1 MKKVLLTA
9 AFCCLAGL
17 TASANWITGEPTI
30 LAVNQGEAAFHM
42 SLSSNQLLDANLAS
56 STSLADLIFTN
67 KSSKGSLALTSLP
80 LSKTSGTG
88 SDGSTY
94 EDAELTITPLVN
106 DGNGQRFYLISTGP
120 HDGAH
125 IVAYSKGNFTDAFS
139 SASLTEETGTA
150 TFEVTKKEVLL
161 HFASD
166 NGTNTYRLTYQK
178 DGTFDAEKQ

>member
-1 MKKVLLTA
+1 MKKLILTA
-9 AFCCLAGL
+9 ASIGLSGL
-17 TASANWITGEPTI
+17 TASANWITGEPAI
-30 LAVNQGEAAFHM
+30 MAVNQGEAAFHI

-56 STSLADLIFTN
+56 STSLADVIFTN

-80 LSKTSGTG
+80 LAKTSGTG
-88 SDGSTY
+88 SDGAAY

-139 SASLTEETGTA
+139 SASLDGETGSA
-150 TFEVTKKEVLL
+150 SFEVTKKEILL
-161 HFASD
+161 HFQSEA
-166 NGTNTYRLTYQK
+166 GTTTYKLTYQK
-178 DGTFDAEKQ
+178 DGTFAAEK